1 MKKHFITALAAVG
14 LLATLNSCSKDETP
28 QENSK
33 PITTSAIVGASLGT
47 FVQIDTITAD
57 YLSGTTK
64 IEFPKSLKIRTNY
77 NTLKDD
83 KLSVFIPEY
92 FFLSTKE
99 PSGEGYGIKPYVETV
114 CAVGAI
120 GYRYGFDGFP
130 ERQLT
135 FVLSKKVTDFGFEI
149 PTMGW
154 RREYI
159 ATYWDKKTKTKVGS
173 ISNLPNP
180 YPTDPFKVARRG
192 YGASLM
198 AVKSTVPFDSV
209 QVKFIRD
216 LQWPNDIGY
225 QGFSQLRYKLAN

>member
-1 MKKHFITALAAVG
+1 MKKHFITALAAVS
-14 LLATLNSCSKDETP
+14 LLATLSSCSKDEAV
-28 QENSK
+28 EEK
-33 PITTSAIVGASLGT
+33 PKPVTTSSIVGPSLGT
-47 FVQIDTITAD
+47 FVQIDTITAE

-64 IEFPKSLKIRTNY
+64 IEFPKSLKIRTSY

-83 KLSVFIPEY
+83 KLTVFIPEY
-92 FFLSTKE
+92 FFLGAKE
-99 PSGEGYGIKPYVETV
+99 PSGEGYGIKPYVETR
-114 CAVGAI
+114 CIVGAI
-120 GYRYGFDGFP
+120 GRKYASDAVL

-180 YPTDPFKVARRG
+180 FPTDQFVFSKRG

-225 QGFSQLRYKLAN
+225 QGFAQLRYKLAD